1 MGSWRIFGWI
11 GSNMTSGN
19 ELSDICSLLNL
30 VCNAAL
36 RGQAKKFGM
45 LLGLKKLRLHERL
58 RLRSSLDKSVNN
70 SETEKRQGGVLLV
83 QSRVWGQGCGGH
95 MGAFGSLG
103 GQGAAAGGGPTRCEG
118 ISSLTA
124 AIKETQRDTG
134 LTGRINSC

>member
-1 MGSWRIFGWI
+1 M
-11 GSNMTSGN
+11 
-19 ELSDICSLLNL
+19 LNL
-30 VCNAAL
+30 VCNVAL

-70 SETEKRQGGVLLV
+70 SETETRGRLFGAEPSWGAGVAEDIWAHLDLWGV
-83 QSRVWGQGCGGH
+83 RGLQRV
-95 MGAFGSLG
+95 
-103 GQGAAAGGGPTRCEG
+103 GPTRCEG

>member
-1 MGSWRIFGWI
+1 
-11 GSNMTSGN
+11 MTSGN

-70 SETEKRQGGVLLV
+70 SETEKRQGGVFLV
-83 QSRVWGQGCGGH
+83 QSRVGGRGGGGH

-103 GQGAAAGGGPTRCEG
+103 GQGAAAGGSNEM
-118 ISSLTA
+118 
-124 AIKETQRDTG
+124 
-134 LTGRINSC
+134 

>member
-70 SETEKRQGGVLLV
+70 SETEKRQGASFWCRAELGG
-83 QSRVWGQGCGGH
+83 RGGGGH

>member
-70 SETEKRQGGVLLV
+70 SETEKRQGGVFLV
-83 QSRVWGQGCGGH
+83 QSRV
-95 MGAFGSLG
+95 G
-103 GQGAAAGGGPTRCEG
+103 GQAFLSKGAILTWAGGGKPSLAPGEEWLLRISPPQNGG
-118 ISSLTA
+118 IGGTMAL
-124 AIKETQRDTG
+124 
-134 LTGRINSC
+134 

>member
-70 SETEKRQGGVLLV
+70 SETEKRQGGVFLV
-83 QSRVWGQGCGGH
+83 QSRVGGAGVAEDIWAHLDLWGVRGLQRVGV
-95 MGAFGSLG
+95 
-103 GQGAAAGGGPTRCEG
+103 
-118 ISSLTA
+118 
-124 AIKETQRDTG
+124 QRDV
-134 LTGRINSC
+134 RAFPA

>member
-58 RLRSSLDKSVNN
+58 RLRSSLGKSVNN
-70 SETEKRQGGVLLV
+70 SETEKRQGGVFLV
-83 QSRVWGQGCGGH
+83 QSRV
-95 MGAFGSLG
+95 G
-103 GQGAAAGGGPTRCEG
+103 GQGWRRTYGRIWIFGGSGGCSG
-118 ISSLTA
+118 WV
-124 AIKETQRDTG
+124 QRDV
-134 LTGRINSC
+134 RAFPA